1 MPVTHC
7 FDYRNFVINFKFGT
21 YESSKFV
28 LVFQDYFG
36 YMGLLA
42 ISYKSEYSSIE
53 NSFSISAKKLL
64 KFRLDMCWTS
74 SLFWVV
80 QSVQSFSHV
89 WLFAL
94 PWTAA
99 RQASL
104 PITNSWRL
112 LKPISMELVVPSNHL
127 NLCRPLLFLPSVF
140 PSIRVFSNGSV
151 VSIRSWK
158 YGASASALIS

>member
-7 FDYRNFVINFKFGT
+7 FDFSYFVIHFKIGK
-21 YESSKFV
+21 YESSNFV

-53 NSFSISAKKLL
+53 NNFFISAKKLL
-64 KFRLDMCWTS
+64 KFWLGMCWTS
-74 SLFWVV
+74 SLFWVD

-89 WLFAL
+89 CLFAI

-99 RQASL
+99 LQASL
-104 PITNSWRL
+104 SITNSWRL
-112 LKPISMELVVPSNHL
+112 LKPMSIELVMPSNHL

-140 PSIRVFSNGSV
+140 PSMRVFSNESAV
-151 VSIRSWK
+151 PIRLWK
-158 YGASASALIS
+158 YGASALALIS

>member
-7 FDYRNFVINFKFGT
+7 FDFSNFVINFKIEK
-21 YESSKFV
+21 YESSNFV

-36 YMGLLA
+36 HMGLLA

-53 NSFSISAKKLL
+53 NNFSISAKKLL
-64 KFRLDMCWTS
+64 KFWLGMCSTS

-89 WLFAL
+89 WLFAI

-99 RQASL
+99 HQASL
-104 PITNSWRL
+104 SITNSWRL
-112 LKPISMELVVPSNHL
+112 LKSMPIELVMPFNHL

-140 PSIRVFSNGSV
+140 PSIRVFSNGSA